1 MDRIDGVT
9 EDRGFVEKMDGVVQ
23 AGDWSESGGVCKS
36 SGGPSL
42 LSSSDPV
49 EARGDEGVIRVG
61 TIGCSISVA
70 SGLSE
75 SLLSVDGLPSLSS
88 RRDAVFRSETFWRAR
103 LVRLNFE

>member
-1 MDRIDGVT
+1 VDRIDGVT

-49 EARGDEGVIRVG
+49 EAGQRRRG
-61 TIGCSISVA
+61 CHQS
-70 SGLSE
+70 
-75 SLLSVDGLPSLSS
+75 
-88 RRDAVFRSETFWRAR
+88 WNNR
-103 LVRLNFE
+103 LLNFQCK